1 MIDEK
6 YSKDNTHV
14 INSYMLTSRNG
25 IKKEVEWIIKARKLR
40 EYPVTRSVNSYI
52 REWRGHNRLYKLG
65 LYKSH
70 TKDVDLEEY
79 IKAKDKILGIFKAI
93 IWFIL
98 GGI

>member
-14 INSYMLTSRNG
+14 INSYMLVSRYG
-25 IKKEVEWIIKARKLR
+25 IKKEVEWIIEARKLR

-52 REWRGHNRLYKLG
+52 REWKGHNRLYKWNI
-65 LYKSH
+65 KRDH
-70 TKDVDLEEY
+70 TKDVDLEERTTMRS
-79 IKAKDKILGIFKAI
+79 KVKGILLEVV
-93 IWFIL
+93 WFIL

>member
-25 IKKEVEWIIKARKLR
+25 IKKEVEWIIEARKFR
-40 EYPVTRSVNSYI
+40 EYPVTRSVNSYV
-52 REWRGHNRLYKLG
+52 REWRGHNRLYNKG
-65 LYKSH
+65 LFRSH
-70 TKDVDLEEY
+70 TKEVDLEEY
-79 IKAKDKILGIFKAI
+79 IGVLGKIKGIFLELV
-93 IWFIL
+93 WLVL

>member
-25 IKKEVEWIIKARKLR
+25 IKKEVEWIIQARNIRK
-40 EYPVTRSVNSYI
+40 YPVTRSVNSYV

-65 LYKSH
+65 LFKNR
-70 TKDVDLEEY
+70 TKDTDLEENQN
-79 IKAKDKILGIFKAI
+79 IILKIV
-93 IWFIL
+93 WFIL
-98 GGI
+98 GGLWKEKY

>member
-14 INSYMLTSRNG
+14 INSYMLVSRYG
-25 IKKEVEWIIKARKLR
+25 IKKEVEWIIEARKLR

-52 REWRGHNRLYKLG
+52 REWKGHNRLYKWNI
-65 LYKSH
+65 KRDH

-93 IWFIL
+93 IWLIL

>member
-14 INSYMLTSRNG
+14 TNSYMLTSRNG
-25 IKKEVEWIIKARKLR
+25 IKKEVEWIIEARKLR

-70 TKDVDLEEY
+70 TKDVDLEER
-79 IKAKDKILGIFKAI
+79 ITILGKIKGIFLEVV
-93 IWFIL
+93 WFIL